1 MNTSSSATPSPE
13 ALSALS
19 RALHGVLAPFVAH
32 GASPIAETV
41 HAVLADGT
49 RQPIQPASDVWTQQS
64 ANAALEGIA
73 PTAITFDLA
82 STSILEEV
90 KHALFPNDRGHLEA
104 KLVALDIQSSG
115 PRVEPKLPRAD
126 ATLVLCL
133 PSRFFGGK
141 LVTANRGVLELFWW
155 ANEIESDP
163 DPHRVRWAAF
173 APSVKHQFE
182 RVSAGSRVSLV
193 YALTRVGAA
202 AERPVDD
209 RTHTEAIR
217 SALRGLRS
225 SIDAGA
231 VLAVP
236 CEGAYATV
244 ERFYRGSS
252 ELEPQDDELLVGRD
266 ARLATAAHAQDLRV
280 RIRPYLV
287 DVRQDETLRLERFIA
302 PERAPNASESRKVI
316 LEALLVRGDAVSQD
330 RPAEELFVID
340 RPRFAGSPKRY
351 ELDSRTPR
359 PLFDNL
365 PAIEPAQV
373 AGVVR
378 ADSPAAALYTFA
390 ALLIDNPN
398 ASSTSAHE
406 FKAPSEPDKAAA
418 KVSKLVEKP
427 AEKPTST
434 PAVEAKARPAK
445 SEAKTAAK
453 AEAKS
458 AKKSAKKTATKS
470 EAKSSAKT
478 TPKPA
483 KAPAKAA
490 KGKAAPDEDRPAR
503 SKVTSTVAIG
513 GVRKGIAA
521 ILARLERGSKG

>member
-1 MNTSSSATPSPE
+1 MPSSE

-19 RALHGVLAPFVAH
+19 RALHGVLTPFVAH
-32 GASPIAETV
+32 GASPIANTV
-41 HAVLADGT
+41 HARLPDGT
-49 RQPIQPASDVWTQQS
+49 LHAIQPASDVWTQQS
-64 ANAALEGIA
+64 ANAALDGLSPDA
-73 PTAITFDLA
+73 LDFDLA

-104 KLVALDIQSSG
+104 RLVALDVQASG
-115 PRVEPKLPRAD
+115 PRVEPKLPSAD
-126 ATLVLCL
+126 ATLIVCL

-141 LVTANRGVLELFWW
+141 LVAASRGVLELFWW

-173 APSVKHQFE
+173 SPAVKHQFE

-193 YALTRVGAA
+193 FALTRSGAA
-202 AERPVDD
+202 AEKPVDD
-209 RTHTEAIR
+209 RAHTEAIR

-244 ERFYRGSS
+244 ERFVRGSN
-252 ELEPQDDELLVGRD
+252 ELEPQDDELLIGRD
-266 ARLATAAHAQDLRV
+266 ARLAAAAHAQGLRV

-316 LEALLVRGDAVSQD
+316 VEALKAYGEPVTPDKPS
-330 RPAEELFVID
+330 EELFVID

-373 AGVVR
+373 GGVVR

-390 ALLIDNPN
+390 ALLVDNASAAGAVTHESKTSPELERPAPKAAPESAPTAPKRAKPEKPEKPEKPVERDAPKPKAAVKVRAAKSAPEPKKPN
-398 ASSTSAHE
+398 A
-406 FKAPSEPDKAAA
+406 KAAA
-418 KVSKLVEKP
+418 KP
-427 AEKPTST
+427 A
-434 PAVEAKARPAK
+434 A
-445 SEAKTAAK
+445 
-453 AEAKS
+453 
-458 AKKSAKKTATKS
+458 
-470 EAKSSAKT
+470 
-478 TPKPA
+478 KPA
-483 KAPAKAA
+483 KAANATAKR
-490 KGKAAPDEDRPAR
+490 AAPSDDAPRAKIKSR
-503 SKVTSTVAIG
+503 DAVADL
-513 GVRKGIAA
+513 RKGIAA
-521 ILARLERGSKG
+521 ILARVERGSKG